1 MYETY
6 SEMQHRTLCENN
18 SSLTNNIINPQCS
31 DGKKE
36 NEAQRAFGKSRYL
49 GAEPVGIEDREGQG
63 HSILDTREAL
73 PGAGLLSRRS
83 SGIPTIAIP
92 RRSV

>member
-6 SEMQHRTLCENN
+6 TEMQHRTLCENN

-36 NEAQRAFGKSRYL
+36 YEVTILYDGKYGEKVTLWLCAQCTEVIKKDCKKHGY
-49 GAEPVGIEDREGQG
+49 GI
-63 HSILDTREAL
+63 
-73 PGAGLLSRRS
+73 
-83 SGIPTIAIP
+83 
-92 RRSV
+92 SVKEMK

>member
-18 SSLTNNIINPQCS
+18 SSLANNIINPQCS

-36 NEAQRAFGKSRYL
+36 NEVIISYDGKYGEKVILWLCAKCTEVIKKDCKRHGY
-49 GAEPVGIEDREGQG
+49 GINVKEMKKK
-63 HSILDTREAL
+63 
-73 PGAGLLSRRS
+73 
-83 SGIPTIAIP
+83 
-92 RRSV
+92 